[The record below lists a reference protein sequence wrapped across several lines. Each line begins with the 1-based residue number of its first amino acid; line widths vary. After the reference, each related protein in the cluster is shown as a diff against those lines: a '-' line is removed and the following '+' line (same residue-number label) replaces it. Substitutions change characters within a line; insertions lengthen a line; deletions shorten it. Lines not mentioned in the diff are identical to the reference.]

1 MHVMNTSRAEELAA
15 INPQDFKNRL
25 PYLDWLRIIIVLM
38 LIPFHTAMTFAPYP
52 WFLQNN
58 EFNLPLQGLII
69 AMDRFQMPLLFLVA
83 GAAVFFSLGIRN
95 WKSYS
100 LERILRLVV
109 PLVFGMLVLVPPC
122 YWVAAVNIYGYEG
135 SLWSYYPRFWATS
148 LIPSA
153 TPGAF
158 KSGTLWFLWYLI
170 LYTIVLSPLFI
181 LIKRKI
187 SMESLSRLSRPF
199 ENPLLILAL
208 FIPIAAV
215 QIYSDNPVVGWVITR
230 DFKVFYYAI
239 FFIYGFFLFSAPG
252 YIKGITRC
260 GPAVTILGIL
270 MMIIFMLTVFPT
282 LSSATLGTKFWSSI
296 HVDPLIA
303 GKYVVPAISTL
314 CSWSCII
321 ALLYLSIRFLNFS
334 NRFVKY
340 GNDAVLPYYI
350 THATAITLVGIWIV
364 SLPWGVWPKYILN
377 VLLAFLATMLFYE
390 LMKRTNVTR
399 FLMGMRLNK
408 MPEVKPSQIKN
419 LEVEN
424 G

>member
-1 MHVMNTSRAEELAA
+1 MPAMNTSVAGENAA
-15 INPQDFKNRL
+15 INPQDSKNRL

-58 EFNLPLQGLII
+58 EMSLPLQGLII

-100 LERILRLVV
+100 LERTLRLVV
-109 PLVFGMLVLVPPC
+109 PLIFGMLVLVPPC
-122 YWVAAVNIYGYEG
+122 YWIAAVNIYGYDG
-135 SLWSYYPRFWATS
+135 TVWSYYPRFWTTS
-148 LIPSA
+148 LIPST

-158 KSGTLWFLWYLI
+158 KPGTLWFIWYLI
-170 LYTIVLSPLFI
+170 MYTIVLSPLFI
-181 LIKRKI
+181 LIRRKI
-187 SMESLSRLSRPF
+187 SMEALSRLGRPF
-199 ENPLLILAL
+199 ENPLLILTL
-208 FIPIAAV
+208 FIPIAAM
-215 QIYSDNPVVGWVITR
+215 QIYSDNSILGWAITR
-230 DFKVFYYAI
+230 DFKVFYYVI

-260 GPAVTILGIL
+260 GPSIVILGIL
-270 MMIIFMLTVFPT
+270 MMVIFMLTVFP
-282 LSSATLGTKFWSSI
+282 LQSSAPLGIKFWSSI
-296 HVDPLIA
+296 VDPRIA
-303 GKYVVPAISTL
+303 GKYIVPAISTL

-321 ALLYLSIRFLNFS
+321 ALLYLAIRFLNFS

-377 VLLAFLATMLFYE
+377 VLLAFLATMVFYE

-399 FLMGMRLNK
+399 FLMGMRLK
-408 MPEVKPSQIKN
+408 KALKVKPS
-419 LEVEN
+419 
-424 G
+424 